1 MRLSLDLA
9 SNASRD
15 ERVPV
20 NKKYPIKE
28 LLAACVRI
36 WTTIM
41 RKQ

>member
-1 MRLSLDLA
+1 MSLSLDLT
-9 SNASRD
+9 SNAARD

-28 LLAACVRI
+28 LLAACVRM
-36 WTTIM
+36 WTSIM